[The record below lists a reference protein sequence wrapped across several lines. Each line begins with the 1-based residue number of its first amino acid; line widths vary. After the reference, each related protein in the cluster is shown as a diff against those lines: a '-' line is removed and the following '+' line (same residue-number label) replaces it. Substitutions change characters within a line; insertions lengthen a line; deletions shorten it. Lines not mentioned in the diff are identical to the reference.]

1 MKNVTPLQ
9 LKAQQLREESKRA
22 EQETQQQL
30 QDHLANEQRELINKF
45 SSSFSSLY
53 SLLIGSNVG
62 IRAEISS
69 VDKVI
74 LLSLDGNKV
83 IIGFEQTAYDII
95 SWTILN
101 NSFKA
106 TIPSKELG
114 VIANRK
120 DEDRLIIAIEELLF
134 TPRAAVNEDE
144 TETNL
149 ISSPASMG

>member
-101 NSFKA
+101 NSFNA